1 MTERP
6 SDSEQSLPPEDIAA
20 LYARARTPH
29 SPPGRQEHV
38 LGLFGVAQGGA
49 GALPLPGSRA
59 SHQNP
64 VAPPSPR

>member
-6 SDSEQSLPPEDIAA
+6 SDPEQNLPPEDIAA

-29 SPPGRQEHV
+29 GTRGEGGAGGEHV

-49 GALPLPGSRA
+49 GALSLPDRA
-59 SHQNP
+59 
-64 VAPPSPR
+64 RTIRTG